1 MLKSFSI
8 FVSFSLIAL
17 TMQAA
22 SKKITVTSPNGKLA
36 IEATLTPK
44 GVPVYT
50 VKSNKHPVILQSNLG
65 LISELGDF
73 SSNVKISQVSSVKQI
88 TDSYNAPAEKR
99 ANRSYTA
106 NCANVTLTNSVGKNI
121 LLEFIATNEG
131 VAFRYL
137 LKDKNPVAV
146 IAEKTT
152 FKFDTST
159 KAWMHPHADAKTGWC
174 GTQPSYEEQY
184 EYEIPVGTVAPMK
197 AGWSFPALF
206 KTENDWVLIT
216 EAGLTPDY
224 VGTRLAQQSPNGEYS
239 IAFPQKG
246 ETVKATDAEY
256 PVSANIISP
265 WRVIVVGSLAAVVES
280 QMVSD
285 LAKPAEKAVDY
296 SWVKTGIASWSWGVL
311 HDESVNYDTSKQFIE
326 YASDMK
332 WDYCLIDADWDRK
345 IGYDKIKELA
355 DYAKT
360 KNVGVIL
367 WYNSSGAWN
376 TTVYSPKGA
385 LVERD
390 ARRAEFKRI
399 HNLGIAGVKVDFW
412 PGDGQSAIQYYYDMM
427 QDAAEFHLIV
437 NFHGA
442 TVPRGWS
449 RTFPN
454 LVSMESIRGF
464 EFTTFDQ
471 KDTDKAP
478 KHLTM
483 MPYARNVVGPMDFT
497 PVCFG
502 EIVGK
507 KRRTSNGFEIA
518 LTVIL
523 QSGVS
528 HYVEIPESMAKQPDY
543 VKTYMQTLPHHWD
556 DVKLIDGFP
565 GKYVVMARKSGD
577 KWYLAGINSQK
588 EPLRLVLDLSSLKLS
603 QSLTLSH
610 TLTMITDGDTMRSF
624 IQLPTNIKNNKL
636 EVVIKPN
643 GGFTVVL

>member
-1 MLKSFSI
+1 MKKSFLFILSI
-8 FVSFSLIAL
+8 CIVAL
-17 TMQAA
+17 SANAA
-22 SKKITVTSPNGKLA
+22 TKKITVTSPNGKLT
-36 IEATLTPK
+36 IEATITAK
-44 GVPVYT
+44 VAPVYT
-50 VKSNKHPVILQSNLG
+50 VKNNNQPVILQSALG
-65 LISELGDF
+65 LVSDQGDF
-73 SSNVKISQVSSVKQI
+73 STNVKISQVTPVTKI
-88 TDSYNAPAEKR
+88 TETYNSPAEKR
-99 ANRSYTA
+99 ANRTYTA
-106 NCANVTLTNSVGKNI
+106 NSANLTLIAANKKTLTI
-121 LLEFIATNEG
+121 EFKATNEG

-137 LKDKNPVAV
+137 QAAQSPIAV
-146 IAEKTT
+146 KTEKTS
-152 FKFDTST
+152 FKFDPTA
-159 KAWMHPHADAKTGWC
+159 KAWMHPYAKVKTGWC
-174 GTQPSYEEQY
+174 ETQPSYEEQY
-184 EYEIPVGTVAPMK
+184 EYEIPVGTPSVLGV
-197 AGWSFPALF
+197 GWTFPALF
-206 KTENDWVLIT
+206 KTGNNWVLIT

-224 VGTRLAQQSPNGEYS
+224 AGTHLSHLSPNGEYT

-246 ETVKATDAEY
+246 ETVKTTDPEY
-256 PVSANIISP
+256 PVSANIASP
-265 WRVIVVGSLAAVVES
+265 WRVIVVGSLATVVES

-285 LAKPAEKAVDY
+285 LAKPADKAVDY

-345 IGYDKIKELA
+345 IGYDRIKELV

-399 HNLGIAGVKVDFW
+399 HDMGIVGVKVDFW
-412 PGDGQSAIQYYYDMM
+412 PGDGQSAIQYYYDMLK
-427 QDAAEFHLIV
+427 DAADFHLLV
-437 NFHGA
+437 NFHGT

-454 LVSMESIRGF
+454 LVSMEAIRGF

-478 KHLTM
+478 KHLAM
-483 MPYARNVVGPMDFT
+483 MPFARNVVGPMDFT

-543 VKTYMQTLPHHWD
+543 VKTYMQRLPRHWD

-588 EPLRLVLDLSSLKLS
+588 ESQKVTIDLSKFKNAIENRV
-603 QSLTLSH
+603 TL
-610 TLTMITDGDTMRSF
+610 ITDGDTNRSF
-624 IQLPTNIKNNKL
+624 IQQPVTISNNKL
-636 EVVIKPN
+636 EVEIKPN

>member
-1 MLKSFSI
+1 MQKSFLTI
-8 FVSFSLIAL
+8 ISFCCVAL
-17 TMQAA
+17 SMQAA
-22 SKKITVTSPNGKLA
+22 SKKFTLYSPDSKLS
-36 IEATLTPK
+36 IEVSVAAE
-44 GVPVYT
+44 GVPVYM
-50 VKSNKHPVILQSNLG
+50 VKHDNQTIIQKSALG
-65 LISELGDF
+65 LVSDLGDF
-73 SSNVKISQVSSVKQI
+73 TQKVNISNI
-88 TDSYNAPAEKR
+88 TPPKTLTEGYNSPAEKR
-99 ANRSYTA
+99 ANRTYTA
-106 NCANVTLTNSVGKNI
+106 NSASLTLTTANKKALTIELKV
-121 LLEFIATNEG
+121 TNEG

-137 LKDKNPVAV
+137 QSAQSPIAV
-146 IAEKTT
+146 KTEKTS
-152 FKFDTST
+152 FKFDPTA
-159 KAWMHPHADAKTGWC
+159 KAWMHPYAKVKTGWC
-174 GTQPSYEEQY
+174 ETQPSYEEQY
-184 EYEIPVGTVAPMK
+184 EYEILVGTPSVLGV
-197 AGWSFPALF
+197 GWTFPALF
-206 KTENDWVLIT
+206 KTGNNWVLIT

-224 VGTRLAQQSPNGEYS
+224 AGTHLSHLSPNGEYS

-246 ETVKATDAEY
+246 ETVKATDPEY
-256 PVSANIISP
+256 PVSANIASA
-265 WRVIVVGSLAAVVES
+265 WRVIVVGSLATVVES

-285 LAKPAEKAVDY
+285 LAKPADKAVDY

-311 HDESVNYDTSKQFIE
+311 HDESVNYETSKQFIE

-345 IGYDKIKELA
+345 IGYERIKELA

-376 TTVYSPKGA
+376 STKYSPKGA

-399 HNLGIAGVKVDFW
+399 HDIGIVGVKVDFW
-412 PGDGQSAIQYYYDMM
+412 PGDGQSAIQYYYDMLK
-427 QDAAEFHLIV
+427 DAADFHLLV
-437 NFHGA
+437 NFHGT

-454 LVSMESIRGF
+454 LVSMEAIRGF

-543 VKTYMQTLPHHWD
+543 VKTYMQTLPRHWD

-588 EPLRLVLDLSSLKLS
+588 ESQKVTIDLSKFKNAIENRV
-603 QSLTLSH
+603 TL
-610 TLTMITDGDTMRSF
+610 ITDGDTNRSF
-624 IQLPTNIKNNKL
+624 IQQPVTISNNKL
-636 EVVIKPN
+636 EVEMKPN

>member
-1 MLKSFSI
+1 MKKHFFSLVLLTFFTMLTAQNKLTLKSPDGTLCI
-8 FVSFSLIAL
+8 QASL
-17 TMQAA
+17 
-22 SKKITVTSPNGKLA
+22 NNEGKLQY
-36 IEATLTPK
+36 ELK
-44 GVPVYT
+44 
-50 VKSNKHPVILQSNLG
+50 KNNKAVILPSQMG
-65 LISELGDF
+65 LTGDVDF
-73 SSNVKISQVSSVKQI
+73 SSRLKIKSIGKISKLTETYS
-88 TDSYNAPAEKR
+88 TPAEKR
-99 ANRSYTA
+99 ANRTYTA
-106 NCANVTLTNSVGKNI
+106 NCNSLTVINANKKTLTI
-121 LLEFIATNEG
+121 EFKATNEG

-137 LKDKNPVAV
+137 QSSTSPIAV
-146 IAEKTT
+146 KTEKTS
-152 FKFDTST
+152 FKFEAST
-159 KAWMHPHADAKTGWC
+159 KAWMHPYAKVKDGWC
-174 GTQPSYEEQY
+174 QTQPSYEEQY
-184 EYEIPVGTVAPMK
+184 EYEVPVGTPSTLGV
-197 AGWSFPALF
+197 GWTFPALF
-206 KTENDWVLIT
+206 KTTNSWVLIT

-224 VGTRLAQQSPNGEYS
+224 VGTHLSHLSPNGEYS

-246 ETVKATDAEY
+246 ETVKATDSEY
-256 PVSANIISP
+256 PVSANITSP
-265 WRVIVVGSLAAVVES
+265 WRVIVVGSLATVVES
-280 QMVSD
+280 QLVSD
-285 LAKPAEKAVDY
+285 LAKPAEKTVDY

-311 HDESVNYDTSKQFIE
+311 HDESVNYETSKQFIG

-332 WDYCLIDADWDRK
+332 WDYCLIDADWDRR

-360 KNVGVIL
+360 KNVGLIL
-367 WYNSSGAWN
+367 WYNSSGDWN
-376 TTVYSPKGA
+376 TTKYSPKGA
-385 LVERD
+385 LVERE

-399 HNLGIAGVKVDFW
+399 HEMGIAGVKVDFW

-427 QDAAEFHLIV
+427 KDAADFHLIV
-437 NFHGA
+437 NFHGT

-478 KHLTM
+478 RHLTM

-543 VKTYMQTLPHHWD
+543 VKTYMQMLPRHWD
-556 DVKLIDGFP
+556 NVKLIDGFP
-565 GKYVVMARKSGD
+565 GKYVVMARKSGG

-588 EPLRLVLDLSSLKLS
+588 EAQKLTLDLSSLKIGTKS
-603 QSLTLSH
+603 ITL
-610 TLTMITDGDTMRSF
+610 ITDGETNRNF
-624 IQLPTNIKNNKL
+624 IQQQATINNNKL
-636 EVVIKPN
+636 EVTIKPN